1 MSFRTLNARYFAP
14 LSQWVMIG
22 GIIALC
28 QPWNLW
34 LHQYG
39 VTITLI
45 GLVSFMVTSKI
56 APEPESDSGAG
67 R

>member
-1 MSFRTLNARYFAP
+1 MSFRALNSRYFAP
-14 LSQWVMIG
+14 IAQWMMIG

-28 QPWNLW
+28 QPWVLW

-39 VTITLI
+39 VTIILV

-56 APEPESDSGAG
+56 APEQESDSGAG